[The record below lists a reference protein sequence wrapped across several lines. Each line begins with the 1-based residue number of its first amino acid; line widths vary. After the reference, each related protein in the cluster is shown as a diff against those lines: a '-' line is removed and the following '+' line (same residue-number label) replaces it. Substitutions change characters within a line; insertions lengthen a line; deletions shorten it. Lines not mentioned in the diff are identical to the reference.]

1 MTKKLNTQNTTDP
14 KLADTIEVSSSY
26 GGTALQLIA
35 NKKLQSR
42 IKVILEEYELNLTQW
57 LIISRLNEIRSGL
70 RTTDLAHFM
79 HVEVPLITMMSR
91 PLRKRGLI
99 QSEVQSPDKR
109 EKLLSV
115 TGKAKEIIEV
125 IEKKLQKQVA
135 SMTKDVSMQDLQIY
149 FKVLQSMV
157 GSTA

>member
-1 MTKKLNTQNTTDP
+1 MTKKQHTEALVANSG
-14 KLADTIEVSSSY
+14 A
-26 GGTALQLIA
+26 ALQVIA
-35 NKKLQSR
+35 NKKLQSK

-57 LIISRLNEIRSGL
+57 LIISRLSEIGNGL
-70 RTTDLAHFM
+70 RTTDLARFM

-99 QSEVQSPDKR
+99 TNDVKTPDKR
-109 EKLLSV
+109 EKLLIV
-115 TGKAKEIIEV
+115 TNKAREIIQAVETS
-125 IEKKLQKQVA
+125 LQKQLA
-135 SMTKDVSMQDLQIY
+135 GMAKDVSIKDLQTY